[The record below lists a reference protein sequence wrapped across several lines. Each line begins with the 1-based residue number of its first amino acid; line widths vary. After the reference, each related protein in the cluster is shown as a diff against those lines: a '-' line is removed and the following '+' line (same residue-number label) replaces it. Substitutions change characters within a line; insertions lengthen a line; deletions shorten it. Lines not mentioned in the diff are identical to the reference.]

1 MRGVTMLTTSE
12 ICLIAIAVALW
23 VMVLWGIDLV

>member
-1 MRGVTMLTTSE
+1 MTFGTTD

-23 VMVLWGIDLV
+23 VMVIWGTNITA